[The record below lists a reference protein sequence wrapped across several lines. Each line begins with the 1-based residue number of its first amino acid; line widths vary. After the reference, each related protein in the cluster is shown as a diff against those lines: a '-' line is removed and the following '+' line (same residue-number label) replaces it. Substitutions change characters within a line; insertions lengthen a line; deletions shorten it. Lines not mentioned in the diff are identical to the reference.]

1 LNIYPDDENEGVK
14 MEEVLKNNE
23 ETQKQEAPESV
34 EDETARAES
43 RVAELEQV
51 VSEKDSE
58 IENLKR
64 TGKELEERYR
74 TLEESLTD
82 AVTGYKALVIKSNP
96 DIIDDLI
103 EGETVESINESLEK
117 AKTLVSRIRQGM
129 EDEVSRVKVPAG
141 APERSSPD
149 LSTLSPAEKIRYAIG
164 GNE

>member
-1 LNIYPDDENEGVK
+1 LNLYPDDENKGVK
-14 MEEVLKNNE
+14 MEEVLKNE

-34 EDETARAES
+34 EDETAIAGPRI
-43 RVAELEQV
+43 AELEQV
-51 VSEKDSE
+51 VSEKDTE
-58 IENLKR
+58 IENLKHA
-64 TGKELEERYR
+64 GKELEERCR
-74 TLEESLTD
+74 TLEKSLTD

-103 EGETVESINESLEK
+103 NGDTIESINESLEK
-117 AKTLVSRIRQGM
+117 ARTLVSRIRQGM
-129 EDEVSRVKVPAG
+129 EDEISKVKVPAG

>member
-1 LNIYPDDENEGVK
+1 
-14 MEEVLKNNE
+14 MEEVLKNE
-23 ETQKQEAPESV
+23 DVQKQEVPES
-34 EDETARAES
+34 EGDETVRAES

-58 IENLKR
+58 IENLKH
-64 TGKELEERYR
+64 TGEDLEERCR
-74 TLEESLTD
+74 TLEKSLTD

-103 EGETVESINESLEK
+103 DGETVESINESLEK

-129 EDEVSRVKVPAG
+129 EDEISKVKVPAG